1 MRTSLRVV
9 FSAIALSL
17 VVPAAVQAQTFTCPP
32 GYTFTQLPGG
42 GFSCVPTA
50 PAAPEI
56 GLSSS
61 VTGLAVLLAG
71 GLMLRGR
78 KRRVAMPVSATI

>member
-9 FSAIALSL
+9 LSAIALSL
-17 VVPAAVQAQTFTCPP
+17 VVPAAVHAQGCPS
-32 GYTFTQLPGG
+32 GFTFTQLPGG
-42 GFSCVPTA
+42 GFSCTPNA

-56 GLSSS
+56 GISSS
-61 VTGLAVLLAG
+61 VTGLAVLIGG

-78 KRRVAMPVSATI
+78 KRRVGGSAPVAA